1 MRKKSQRANKIL
13 SFFVEFRLRLLFFM
27 IELQKSSCLAWT
39 KLKVFF
45 IVLPQK
51 KTNVKNE
58 IRYGLNVWVSLLRE
72 KTTMTVL
79 FLLFQKW
86 HRNLGTNDKLNEAT
100 IPRRKAYDTVIFL
113 IQSDCFKIN
122 QIDITGRVNMNSKK
136 TFPFS
141 VNFSVLA
148 LFRRAKSDRKKL
160 VKKQQ
165 TKLRKYAKSLWTTP

>member
-1 MRKKSQRANKIL
+1 M
-13 SFFVEFRLRLLFFM
+13 
-27 IELQKSSCLAWT
+27 
-39 KLKVFF
+39 
-45 IVLPQK
+45 
-51 KTNVKNE
+51 
-58 IRYGLNVWVSLLRE
+58 RE

-100 IPRRKAYDTVIFL
+100 IPRKKAYDTVIFL

-165 TKLRKYAKSLWTTP
+165 TKLRKYAKSL